1 MWRRRQQDHVVLRT
15 QTRRRFA
22 DGATAAFD
30 SSKRKVCEPSQ
41 AGSHFET
48 AQVGNFCGGR
58 GLARPTFPVG
68 VDCTELSHRAPVFLL
83 RLLAE
88 ELKGKM
94 FGKPTCDITHA
105 QRR

>member
-48 AQVGNFCGGR
+48 AQVGN
-58 GLARPTFPVG
+58 
-68 VDCTELSHRAPVFLL
+68 LS
-83 RLLAE
+83 
-88 ELKGKM
+88 
-94 FGKPTCDITHA
+94 
-105 QRR
+105 